1 MLIQATTRPLTAQ
14 EKHLPLNN
22 WFNLQVVG
30 WLSFLI
36 LPLMALGA
44 TKKKRIIDKLRCP
57 SCGECALAA
66 VETSYKD
73 EASHPRRNLKVL
85 ISPDFIGSAIV
96 VFLLAALLFGFVI
109 SQPLQDIMTKGG
121 LLLIG
126 LLVAAI
132 LFLLRIF
139 LLPLLH
145 EALHADNPPS

>member
-1 MLIQATTRPLTAQ
+1 

-22 WFNLQVVG
+22 WVNLLVAG
-30 WLSFLI
+30 WLSFLL
-36 LPLMALGA
+36 LPLMAFGA

-66 VETSYKD
+66 VETSSKD
-73 EASHPRRNLKVL
+73 EASQPRRNLKVL

-96 VFLLAALLFGFVI
+96 VFLLAAILFWFVI
-109 SQPLQDIMTKGG
+109 SQPLQYIMTKGG

-132 LFLLRIF
+132 LFLLKIF
-139 LLPLLH
+139 LLPLLR
-145 EALHADNPPS
+145 EALDAHSPPSQDE